1 MSLMSVTG
9 MYGEAMENDMVTNI
23 EGTTATT
30 TSMMFYMSYYGSL
43 WWWWDFMCVAVCMEM
58 MKTIF
63 IIVQ

>member
-1 MSLMSVTG
+1 MTG
-9 MYGEAMENDMVTNI
+9 MYGEAMEKDMVCQEGTNI

-30 TSMMFYMSYYGSL
+30 TSMMFYMSYYGSI